1 MPTVLLWDWGVSQVR
16 MTRSPQAEPC
26 PTLPWAPP
34 LCSQVWSVKP
44 ANPREVFGS
53 PDLGTGV
60 RTKGSS
66 GGLASP
72 QPRTWP
78 KTPADK

>member
-1 MPTVLLWDWGVSQVR
+1 MSLDEEIVVFQP
-16 MTRSPQAEPC
+16 
-26 PTLPWAPP
+26 
-34 LCSQVWSVKP
+34 QVWSVKP